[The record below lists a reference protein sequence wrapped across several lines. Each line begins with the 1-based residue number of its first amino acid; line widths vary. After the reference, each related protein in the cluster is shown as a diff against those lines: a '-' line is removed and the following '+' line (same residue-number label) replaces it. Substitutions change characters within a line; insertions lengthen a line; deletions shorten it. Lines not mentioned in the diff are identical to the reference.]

1 MTLDPGKEAITYV
14 ASFQPASFSSA
25 FLSPRAEGC
34 LAVGKGKLV
43 EGRTLCRGN
52 YLETSILVSR
62 GLVWGRWPSGGSGF
76 LLALDLFFIYAFHSV
91 LILTKKPSPSPFF
104 LTSHVISLQ

>member
-76 LLALDLFFIYAFHSV
+76 LLVSPRFVFHIRFSLCADSNKKTLPHPHFFKV
-91 LILTKKPSPSPFF
+91 
-104 LTSHVISLQ
+104 